1 MPEVKKRLKLKLVIP
16 QFILLMLFRVDVQG
30 QDSLEKLKNRARSFE
45 PIIVAA
51 ATRYGVDAN
60 LLWTIAYLESRFD
73 PKAVSY
79 KDGRPCAFGLMQ
91 FVPETAQQYGLTNPH
106 NPRDAV
112 DAGARYVRDLL
123 KRFDGR
129 GDLVLAAY
137 NAGAG
142 TVEAYRDGR
151 SLVLQNGKVINPKGI
166 RTGGIPP
173 YAETRAYVARGTLIY
188 QNIARKNLTSVSVRS
203 KLTARGIDD
212 QDDYIE
218 TSIYTSAFDLSDQ
231 PIGLSKGFEKKE
243 SARTLSLYAN

>member
-1 MPEVKKRLKLKLVIP
+1 
-16 QFILLMLFRVDVQG
+16 MLFRVDVQG

-51 ATRYGVDAN
+51 ANRYGVDAN

-73 PKAVSY
+73 PRAVSY

-91 FVPETAQQYGLTNPH
+91 FEPATAQQYGLTNPH
-106 NPRDAV
+106 NPREAV
-112 DAGARYVRDLL
+112 DAAARHVRDLL
-123 KRFDGR
+123 KRFHGR

-142 TVEAYRDGR
+142 TVEAYRVGR
-151 SLVLQNGKVINPKGI
+151 RLVLQNGKVINPKAI

-188 QNIARKNLTSVSVRS
+188 KNIARKNLTSISVRS
-203 KLTARGIDD
+203 SFPPLGINA
-212 QDDYIE
+212 QADYIE
-218 TSIYTSAFDLSDQ
+218 TSIYSSTFDSSAYQ
-231 PIGLSKGFEKKE
+231 PIGPSKGFEKKE
-243 SARTLSLYAN
+243 GARTLSLYAN